1 MSRQIKAVE
10 LFRRAVSAG
19 CSDIHVKP
27 GSPPKM
33 RKNGKLIVV
42 PGYEADVLSAEQT
55 RILAFETMSS
65 YDVATFSHKIH
76 DHDYAFEVEEVGRF
90 RMNVYK
96 TRGETAFV
104 ARLLQ
109 NKPKTLDELGISKTI
124 MNLAKL
130 NAGIVFVT
138 GATGSGKSTTMAG
151 LIDIVNKSRPVNIIS
166 IEDPIEI
173 MHTDAMASISQR
185 EIGSDA
191 KDFSSALKAALRE
204 DPDVILIGEV
214 RDLETL
220 KTALL
225 AADTGHLVITTL
237 HTTDTA
243 ETINRILSMYPPEE
257 RETTRRV
264 LASALRAVVGQRLVP
279 SLQGGRTVV
288 NEILINTQTITELIH
303 NSHATSKEF
312 KEAVETGEAGMQS
325 FEQHFIKLI
334 EAGKI
339 DLKTAKAHTVPS
351 DSNYYD
357 NAHIKFPEGYN
368 QKEVNVPKVNI
379 QSRIPQSTMSS
390 PSKPKTAK
398 EEMLPPVRNIK
409 QPPPKPVLSPSSA
422 PEAETNPIK
431 KVVRKNPFD

>member
-1 MSRQIKAVE
+1 MNQIKAVD
-10 LFRRAVSAG
+10 LFRKAVNLG
-19 CSDIHVKP
+19 CSDIHIKP

-33 RKNGKLIVV
+33 RKNGKLIVI
-42 PGYEADVLSAEQT
+42 PGYEADILQAEQT

-76 DHDYAFEVEEVGRF
+76 DHDYAFELEGVGRF

-109 NKPKTLDELGISKTI
+109 EKPKTLDELGISNTI
-124 MNLAKL
+124 TKLAKL

-151 LIDIVNKSRPVNIIS
+151 IIDAINKSRAVNIIS

-173 MHTDAMASISQR
+173 MHSDAMASISQR

-191 KDFSSALKAALRE
+191 QDFSSALKAALRE

-257 RETTRRV
+257 RDTTRRV
-264 LASALRAVVGQRLVP
+264 LASALRGVVGQRLAP
-279 SLQGGRTVV
+279 SLEGGRVVV
-288 NEILINTQTITELIH
+288 NEILINTARITELIH
-303 NSHATSKEF
+303 NPHATSKDF
-312 KEAVETGEAGMQS
+312 KEAVESGEAGMQS
-325 FEQHFIKLI
+325 FEQHFVKLI
-334 EAGKI
+334 EQGKV
-339 DLKTAKAHTVPS
+339 DLKTAKMLTIPS
-351 DSNYYD
+351 DSDYYD
-357 NAHIKFPEGYN
+357 KVNIKFPAGYN
-368 QKEVNVPKVNI
+368 PNDVSVPKVNI
-379 QSRIPQSTMSS
+379 TSKLPQTRM
-390 PSKPKTAK
+390 TQ
-398 EEMLPPVRNIK
+398 LPPK
-409 QPPPKPVLSPSSA
+409 PQPGTVDSALTKKMPPAKPVLSPSSP
-422 PEAETNPIK
+422 PEAEPVQRKTPVRRNPLG
-431 KVVRKNPFD
+431 